1 MELITRLTSKEG
13 DGEKPRTKEA
23 EPIKL
28 NDMPA
33 PEMYRQWRNHVR
45 DEVKSR
51 SDKPDEAWTW
61 LNEVF
66 DTKTPRVEL
75 EKKLQEPG
83 KFITLDTKLSAALTR
98 SAKGDLAT
106 RIQLQR

>member
-13 DGEKPRTKEA
+13 DSEKPRTKEA
-23 EPIKL
+23 EPTKL
-28 NDMPA
+28 NDMRA
-33 PEMYRQWRNHVR
+33 PEAYRQWRNHVR
-45 DEVKSR
+45 DEVKSC

-61 LNEVF
+61 LNEAF

-83 KFITLDTKLSAALTR
+83 KFITSGYQDCR
-98 SAKGDLAT
+98 
-106 RIQLQR
+106 QR

>member
-1 MELITRLTSKEG
+1 MM
-13 DGEKPRTKEA
+13 
-23 EPIKL
+23 L

-33 PEMYRQWRNHVR
+33 PRAYRQRRNHAR
-45 DEVKSR
+45 DEVKSC
-51 SDKPDEAWTW
+51 SDKPDEAWAW

-83 KFITLDTKLSAALTR
+83 KFITLDTKLSVALTC

-106 RIQLQR
+106 KIHDFKDENSKKGILSQG